1 MHVEMESCATLR
13 APFNWA
19 FPGEEVRGVSVAQ
32 VRLDLEHG
40 RPAEGGVALHPRRPG
55 GSRFGWA
62 GLVLKQLVER
72 GHIRSQSGHQPG
84 SHHLHGV
91 FITLHQAL
99 QKCAVVPAT
108 PNTVECTVEHT
119 YLIQEFKMYNCVIIY
134 IWHMVFLYLR
144 NTNCWRILLKFHVG

>member
-1 MHVEMESCATLR
+1 MESCEDVHLCATLR

-19 FPGEEVRGVSVAQ
+19 FPGEEVRGVPVAQ
-32 VRLDLEHG
+32 VGLDLEHG
-40 RPAEGGVALHPRRPG
+40 RPAEAGVALHPRRPG

-62 GLVLKQLVER
+62 GLVLKQLEEC

-91 FITLHQAL
+91 FVTLHQAL

-108 PNTVECTVEHT
+108 PNALECTVEYT
-119 YLIQEFKMYNCVIIY
+119 YFIQEFQNV
-134 IWHMVFLYLR
+134 
-144 NTNCWRILLKFHVG
+144 KFCYHLHLAYGVPFSEKHKLWKNFT